1 MCIKTYR
8 LATLTISFNHLLNYS
23 VSIPSRLHHY
33 PSDDVILKDAI
44 LEDAIILV
52 TILEEKFVVIKM
64 ERYHIFLLQFL
75 TRDMINFN
83 A

>member
-52 TILEEKFVVIKM
+52 TILEEEVCCDQDGKISHFSSSVS
-64 ERYHIFLLQFL
+64 
-75 TRDMINFN
+75 NP
-83 A
+83 